1 MAYCPSVCSYRVVFS
16 DGTVMYPNLPG
27 HVNVYAVAEQYA
39 KEVLSKEKSESVMVS
54 TVERIR

>member
-1 MAYCPSVCSYRVVFS
+1 MAYCPSVCSYCVVFS

-27 HVNVYAVAEQYA
+27 HANVYAVAEQYA
-39 KEVLSKEKSESVMVS
+39 KEVLSKEKNTSVTVT

>member
-1 MAYCPSVCSYRVVFS
+1 MAYCPSVCSYCVVFS

-27 HVNVYAVAEQYA
+27 NVNVYVVAEQYA
-39 KEVLSKEKSESVMVS
+39 KEVLMKGKSIPVTVT